1 VGPGRLFY
9 VWLLLA
15 LAACNQVF
23 GLDAPSERA
32 VGDAPAASDALHGD
46 DGALPSDD
54 ATPGDGATPSDAL
67 VPIDARPADAA
78 PAIDAPVSSCGVRGT
93 PCVGGGYCNG
103 AGACVPC
110 TTNSHCGA
118 PQPMQC
124 TMPVCAPNDTCVV
137 GPAPRDTFCNNWADQ
152 CDGLG
157 TCVDCTNNGGC
168 GECCACANQV
178 CINV

>member
-23 GLDAPSERA
+23 GLEPPSERA

-93 PCVGGGYCNG
+93 PCVGGGS
-103 AGACVPC
+103 CVPC